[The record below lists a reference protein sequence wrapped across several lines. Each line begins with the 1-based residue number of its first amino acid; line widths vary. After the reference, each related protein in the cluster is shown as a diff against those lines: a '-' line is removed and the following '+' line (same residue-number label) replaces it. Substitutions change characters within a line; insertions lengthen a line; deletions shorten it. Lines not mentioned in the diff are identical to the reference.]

1 MKHVILEKSEV
12 KPYVRTR
19 RGRLERVVG
28 HTREGSWQS
37 EKNEEKRQHQEQYQE
52 LHTKFYP
59 FVTSNYDDDIKP
71 VVPEFTIDELV
82 GEYNHNEKGSDFISP
97 FLSGFKRWA
106 VSRMI
111 TPNYSP
117 DSATLEDLAAGLHD
131 HYFSASLKSRGSR
144 EKHYKEIQNWM
155 KEWWGNKIKKYGKE
169 NLRSESML
177 KDFKVDLK
185 SKVSQIVGM
194 DYKKIESLIAEEKS
208 TKKKEK

>member
-19 RGRLERVVG
+19 RGRFERVVG

-59 FVTSNYDDDIKP
+59 FVTSNYDDDIKS

-82 GEYNHNEKGSDFISP
+82 GEYKDDFFYNSYLMPPGRDTGISP
-97 FLSGFKRWA
+97 DKSL
-106 VSRMI
+106 
-111 TPNYSP
+111 
-117 DSATLEDLAAGLHD
+117 LEDLAAGLHD
-131 HYFSASLKSRGSR
+131 HYFSASLKSRGNR

-155 KEWWGNKIKKYGKE
+155 EEWWEKKIKKYKDIE
-169 NLRSESML
+169 DLRSESML
-177 KDFKVDLK
+177 DDFKADLK
-185 SKVSQIVGM
+185 SRVSQIVGM
-194 DYKKIESLIAEEKS
+194 NYKEIENLIAEEKL